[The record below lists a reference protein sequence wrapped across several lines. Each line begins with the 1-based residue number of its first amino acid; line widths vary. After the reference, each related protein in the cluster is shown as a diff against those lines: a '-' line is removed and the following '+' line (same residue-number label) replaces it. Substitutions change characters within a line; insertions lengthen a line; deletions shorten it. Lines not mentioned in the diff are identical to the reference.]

1 MCGFGIVPTWAVIT
15 RASANKQVACFVTL
29 FGPLFRYATCIS
41 ALTFCHSKL
50 WLQIALDAA
59 AVIHDLSTTILY
71 ICYVNIIFCRYIT
84 WIQSKE
90 YG

>member
-1 MCGFGIVPTWAVIT
+1 MCGFGIVATWAVIT

-59 AVIHDLSTTILY
+59 AVIHDLSTTILLY
-71 ICYVNIIFCRYIT
+71 IYVFVM
-84 WIQSKE
+84 
-90 YG
+90 